1 MKYLHLLKNE
11 KFVAAF
17 IVFIRQNFPKDEHHF
32 VILGGINPKKKPI
45 DFNEDITYLH
55 ARYASWWYYPLLWR
69 KLTPLF
75 KEAEKVILHSLL
87 VRGIVDYLYF
97 HPTLRK
103 KSYWVIWGGD
113 LYDYH
118 ENTKKLKR
126 KWKLYKKRTIIKD
139 FAGLITYLEGDYENA
154 KKYYGATG
162 SYLPCLIYPSNL
174 YKTLDLPPKT
184 DATVNIQIGNSASKS
199 SAHLE
204 LLEKLAP
211 YKDQN
216 IKIIAPL
223 SYGGKRKYIASV
235 IKKGRALFGEKF
247 VPLTDFMPFD
257 DYMQLLAQI
266 DIAIF
271 HHKRQQ
277 GMGNIITLLGLGKK
291 VYIRSDI
298 TTWHLFETLHV
309 NVFDSCALINL
320 DAINDDDRQFNI
332 EAIATHFSET
342 TLQTQWKQIF
352 KEEV

>member
-32 VILGGINPKKKPI
+32 VILGGIKPKKHPI
-45 DFNEDITYLH
+45 DSGEDITYLH

-69 KLTPLF
+69 KITPLF

-97 HPTLRK
+97 HPSLRK

-126 KWKLYKKRTIIKD
+126 KWRFHKKRTIIKD

-162 SYLPCLIYPSNL
+162 SYLPCFVYPSNL
-174 YKTLDLPPKT
+174 YKALDLPPKT
-184 DATVNIQIGNSASKS
+184 QTSLTIQVGNSANKS
-199 SAHLE
+199 NGHLE
-204 LLEKLAP
+204 IFEKLAR
-211 YKDQN
+211 YKEHN
-216 IKIIAPL
+216 IKIIVPL
-223 SYGGKRKYIASV
+223 SYAGKRSYIAKI
-235 IKKGRALFGEKF
+235 IKKGRTLFGDKF
-247 VPLTDFMPFD
+247 VPLTDFMDFD
-257 DYMQLLAQI
+257 AYMQLLAQI
-266 DIAIF
+266 DIAVF
-271 HHKRQQ
+271 NHQRQQ

-291 VYIRSDI
+291 VYIRSDV
-298 TTWHLFETLHV
+298 TTWQLLETLHV
-309 NVFDSCALINL
+309 KAFNSCDSISL
-320 DAINDDDRQFNI
+320 DPISDDERQSNI
-332 EAIATHFSET
+332 DAIATYFSKA
-342 TLQTQWKQIF
+342 TLLSQWQQIF
-352 KEEV
+352 KQEL